1 MKTNSVDILETV
13 NSGLSC
19 KKEFWAAF
27 SAYSNIQYWQADM
40 NTPGT
45 GTPEAVHIGRQRMPI
60 LHHKTARKYLQTG
73 TKSKSRL

>member
-1 MKTNSVDILETV
+1 MDILETV

-19 KKEFWAAF
+19 KKELGAAF
-27 SAYSNIQYWQADM
+27 SAYSNILYRQADM

-45 GTPEAVHIGRQRMPI
+45 GTPEAVHSGNQWMPI
-60 LHHKTARKYLQTG
+60 LHHKTARRYLQTG